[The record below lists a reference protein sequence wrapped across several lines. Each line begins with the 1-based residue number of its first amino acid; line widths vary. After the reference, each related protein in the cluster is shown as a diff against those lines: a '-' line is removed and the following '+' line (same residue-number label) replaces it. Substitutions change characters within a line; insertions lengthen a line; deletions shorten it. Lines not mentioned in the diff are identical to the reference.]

1 MKRTRAVAK
10 APSPSLVVPGK
21 SCSGRGAKGAACFG
35 AQSFVFVGVHLLPY
49 GKTSGDPNL
58 AHFHLAVPNQRLRL
72 EREVPLQLATNR
84 RPRFPKGFG
93 PNVTHTLNADDGFI
107 T

>member
-1 MKRTRAVAK
+1 
-10 APSPSLVVPGK
+10 
-21 SCSGRGAKGAACFG
+21 
-35 AQSFVFVGVHLLPY
+35 LPY
-49 GKTSGDPNL
+49 GKTSGDPDL
-58 AHFHLAVPNQRLRL
+58 AHFDLAVPNQRLRL

-93 PNVTHTLNADDGFI
+93 PNVTRTLDADDDGFI